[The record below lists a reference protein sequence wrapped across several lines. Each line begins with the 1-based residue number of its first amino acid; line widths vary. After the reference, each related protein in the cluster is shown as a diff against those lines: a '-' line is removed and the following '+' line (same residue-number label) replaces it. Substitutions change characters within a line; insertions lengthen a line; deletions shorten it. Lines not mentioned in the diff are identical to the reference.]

1 MKAEVWISGLL
12 GRAKLPPPA
21 LRTPETVGLLIQNG
35 MGAIRED
42 VRRAGVLAKSA
53 EKLAQSLGEPV
64 LAGQA
69 HRFAGHVF
77 LLSDRPKDAI
87 LKYQEALIQFD
98 SDAVERANTAVAMI
112 QALGYV
118 GRYDDAERI
127 AKGAITAFEE
137 IGDLFRAAR
146 VRANFGN
153 MLHRQDRLEEA
164 IVQFEIA
171 YPTLVENGAEA
182 DAAIVA
188 HNFAVCLM
196 AQLEFDRAQE
206 LFQMA
211 FEFFTATEQSL
222 LAYEVELNQAYLL
235 GRKGNLLD
243 SLTLYRSLLERRPP
257 NAGLKVGHCLLD
269 QSDFMLNAGLFS
281 DAIQAA
287 RDARDVFESVG
298 ARLEIGKSYLIESIA
313 SLKRGQVQFA
323 RELLHAAKKRLGK
336 ERSLNWLALAEL
348 NASEILMRLG
358 QVNKARLHITQALAL
373 EPSAERVRL
382 IRRTAIQL
390 ALEAGDYGQANEL
403 LKVDQSPDLK
413 AAFYRTVQLPDPA
426 REFARQALKEYD
438 GARSQLGSHGLR
450 RAHAVAN
457 VSALRECFRTLS
469 TPGERLSVVARL
481 KDQGLGEMIRTSRTG
496 HRNSD
501 HRLGT
506 EEAEAVRTYR
516 ENLTLTYAPLDQ
528 EQTISAMNE
537 GHGFIEFFVDSGVL
551 FAFSISSS
559 GIQEHRLGDLSE
571 LRNSIHFFHLNRL
584 RRSLSGE
591 RLVEKALRRIMD
603 FIEPAFD
610 VDLKEVTIG
619 RDGPILT
626 IPFHALPSGSGS
638 MIDEVAIGYAPSFSA
653 WRSMQSRDRRRGKG
667 SVVLGFA
674 DDNAPQIAREV
685 EIVSEIAGVTP
696 VREFQT
702 LRSKISSAQHIHI
715 AAHGI
720 VREDLPLFSA
730 MQLGENRFTV
740 LEVLQMDMQ
749 ADLVVLSG
757 CSTGVSILGEAFE
770 SQGFIE
776 AMFASG
782 CRSVVASLWDAA
794 DEPALEWMSNFYRGL
809 ETQTPLA
816 SYAEAC
822 RKTREQWPHPG
833 DWATFAFAGLDCE
846 KDVLMFDQGVHE
858 K

>member
-1 MKAEVWISGLL
+1 MRAVDWIEGLS
-12 GRAKLPPPA
+12 GRAKLPPTV

-42 VRRAGVLAKSA
+42 VRRAGVLSKSA
-53 EKLAQSLGEPV
+53 EKLAQCLNEPV

-69 HRFAGHVF
+69 HRLAGHVF

-87 LKYQEALIQFD
+87 LKYQEALIQFE
-98 SDAVERANTAVAMI
+98 SDAVERASTAVAMI

-118 GRYDDAERI
+118 GRYDDAARI
-127 AKGAITAFEE
+127 AGGAITTFED
-137 IGDLFRAAR
+137 IGDFFRAAR

-153 MLHRQDRLEEA
+153 MLHRQDRFEEA
-164 IVQFEIA
+164 VVQFEIA
-171 YPTLVENGAEA
+171 YPILVENGAEA

-206 LFQMA
+206 LFQKA
-211 FEFFTATEQSL
+211 FEFFSATEQLL

-235 GRKGNLLD
+235 GRKGDLFQ
-243 SLTLYRSLLERRPP
+243 SLTLYRSLLARRPS

-313 SLKRGQVQFA
+313 SLKRGQVQVA
-323 RELLHAAKKRLGK
+323 RELLLAARKRLGK

-358 QVNKARLHITQALAL
+358 KISKARLHISQALAL
-373 EPSAERVRL
+373 EPSAERVPL

-390 ALEAGDYGQANEL
+390 ALEAGDYGEANEL

-413 AAFYRTVQLPDPA
+413 AAFYRTIQLPDPA
-426 REFARQALKEYD
+426 QQYARQALSEYD
-438 GARSQLGSHGLR
+438 GARSLLGSHGLR

-457 VSALRECFRTLS
+457 ESALRECFRTLS
-469 TPGERLSVVARL
+469 SPGERLGVVARL
-481 KDQGLGEMIRTSRTG
+481 KDQGLGEMIRTSRNGQQFSDQFAGTG
-496 HRNSD
+496 
-501 HRLGT
+501 
-506 EEAEAVRTYR
+506 EVEAVRTYR
-516 ENLTLTYAPLDQ
+516 ESLTLTYAPLDQ
-528 EQTISAMNE
+528 EQTISAMKE
-537 GHGFIEFFVDSGVL
+537 GHVFIEFFVDSGTL

-559 GIQEHRLGDLSE
+559 GIQEHRLCELSE

-584 RRSLSGE
+584 RRSVSGE

-603 FIEPAFD
+603 FIESAFGED
-610 VDLKEVTIG
+610 KRVVTVG

-626 IPFHALPSGSGS
+626 IPFHALPYGSGS
-638 MIDEVAIGYAPSFSA
+638 MIDKVEISYAPSFSA
-653 WRSMQSRDRRRGKG
+653 WRSMQSRDRHQGQG

-674 DDNAPQIAREV
+674 DENAPQIALEV
-685 EIVSEIAGVTP
+685 EIVSQIAGVTP
-696 VREFQT
+696 VRKFQAMN
-702 LRSKISSAQHIHI
+702 SAVAGAHHIHI

-730 MQLGENRFTV
+730 MQLGEDRFTV
-740 LEVLQMDMQ
+740 LDVLQMEMQ

-794 DEPALEWMSNFYRGL
+794 DEPALEWMSNFYQGL
-809 ETQTPLA
+809 ETLTPLA
-816 SYAEAC
+816 SYSKAC
-822 RKTREQWPHPG
+822 RMTRERWPHPG

-846 KDVLMFDQGVHE
+846 KDVLIFDQGVHE